1 MFSSR
6 RFKETSSRGEGTEE
20 TSSTTTTTKDKGN
33 NNKQV
38 DPRVELLEK
47 NADVVK
53 RLDQLCIPVLLEV
66 YMSTVT
72 LRTRQLVTHNLVKL
86 IHFSNAD
93 TLQQILKDLPL
104 SSFLAGILAQQ
115 EHSSLVIDALFQVE
129 LLLKKLPEVY
139 RFLFER
145 EGVLHEVEMLA
156 NAPMQDESQ
165 AEENADNKNKQGEGD
180 SSEPSKDSD
189 EPASALDVLRS
200 MQESIREAQAAVD
213 EQESSDEEG
222 EEEEE
227 EDNNDDEDGNNNIKA
242 STSSSQADK
251 NEAVPSSDKKRK
263 SSSRRRQPQQQEDDK
278 SSSQTEST
286 PPRRRLF
293 DRSGLH
299 ALLRSRFGA
308 PQVPTPES
316 EKGIGRGSTR
326 RYIIRLAQNILSE
339 YQAQDQEGVS
349 KSSSTLQEI
358 KDCAQSLKG
367 TSTDPEARHT
377 LEKLMGYLQGFK
389 MGISSFELM
398 NSGLME
404 TLLAYLTDDKDSSF
418 HAQLDTRRQTFI
430 DMFLKR
436 EATMEADEIYPVR
449 VLVMRLQE
457 VLSRSEPF
465 EVVTPL
471 ESSSLGDNFRNPTS
485 MLAKQLRLRLSGRG
499 SDIPVEYQQLMVS
512 THAVATFKVLEEYLL
527 ARIGSMSSS
536 SSAADASSR
545 RRRRRRGGLEEDEDL
560 EDDDDEENSE
570 IEEIDVDNMDEEEE
584 EENHHEVRVIE

>member
-6 RFKETSSRGEGTEE
+6 RFKETSSRTPEGTEE
-20 TSSTTTTTKDKGN
+20 TSTKDKGS
-33 NNKQV
+33 KQV

-53 RLDQLCIPVLLEV
+53 RIDQLCIPVLLEV
-66 YMSTVT
+66 YMLTVT

-165 AEENADNKNKQGEGD
+165 SEETDSKNKQGEGD
-180 SSEPSKDSD
+180 SSEPSKDTD

-200 MQESIREAQAAVD
+200 MQDSIREAQAAVED
-213 EQESSDEEG
+213 QESSDDDDDD
-222 EEEEE
+222 
-227 EDNNDDEDGNNNIKA
+227 DNKA
-242 STSSSQADK
+242 STSSDK
-251 NEAVPSSDKKRK
+251 NQTVPSSDKKSK
-263 SSSRRRQPQQQEDDK
+263 SSRRRQQEEDK
-278 SSSQTEST
+278 SQSESTTT

-308 PQVPTPES
+308 PQVPTPEI

-326 RYIIRLAQNILSE
+326 RYIIRLAQNVLSE
-339 YQAQDQEGVS
+339 YQAQDQQGVS
-349 KSSSTLQEI
+349 KSSSTLEEI
-358 KDCAQSLKG
+358 KQCAQSLKG
-367 TSTDPEARHT
+367 TSTDPVARQT

-404 TLLAYLTDDKDSSF
+404 TLLAYLMDDKDTSF
-418 HAQLDTRRQTFI
+418 HAPLDTRRQTFI

-436 EATMEADEIYPVR
+436 DASMEADEIYPVR

-527 ARIGSMSSS
+527 ARIGSMSADSS
-536 SSAADASSR
+536 TRQSAR
-545 RRRRRRGGLEEDEDL
+545 RVQGLEDEDDEEL
-560 EDDDDEENSE
+560 DEDDDNSE
-570 IEEIDVDNMDEEEE
+570 IEEIDVDNMDEEEQE
-584 EENHHEVRVIE
+584 DKVCCMSHWYGYQTNYLS